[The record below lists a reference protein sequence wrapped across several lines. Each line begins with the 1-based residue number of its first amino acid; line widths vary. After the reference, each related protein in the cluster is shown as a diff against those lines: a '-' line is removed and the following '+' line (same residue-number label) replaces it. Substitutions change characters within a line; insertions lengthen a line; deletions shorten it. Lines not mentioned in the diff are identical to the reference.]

1 MKNQTAL
8 PSLTVNPS
16 NVLPSLP
23 PFLRPPSSPPPL
35 FSLLSLHLSPSGGR
49 TLGVPKQAVEHQH
62 HLAVRPIHR
71 RTDITRGQR
80 ETRRDGRGDDST
92 EAPAADGRNRAS
104 ASRPTSL
111 GAEASDR
118 GRPWEQHLLRG
129 SARSHR
135 RPPARSP
142 SSSSAPLVFGP
153 GGSLGSPVPR
163 GERTLEGSLVDVER
177 NGLQNTQAQYRTSL
191 KPCGGSFGHAAYL
204 NRYRRGSEVLW
215 TRRRPPSLPSR

>member
-23 PFLRPPSSPPPL
+23 PSLSPPPLLSPPL

-80 ETRRDGRGDDST
+80 ETRRDGRGEDST
-92 EAPAADGRNRAS
+92 KAPAADGRNRAS
-104 ASRPTSL
+104 ASRPASL

-135 RPPARSP
+135 RPPARS
-142 SSSSAPLVFGP
+142 SSSSSSGARPTARPQQQQQHQQPPHQQQAATQQQHRKWETPVCSRLFHGAKTFG
-153 GGSLGSPVPR
+153 
-163 GERTLEGSLVDVER
+163 D
-177 NGLQNTQAQYRTSL
+177 YI
-191 KPCGGSFGHAAYL
+191 L
-204 NRYRRGSEVLW
+204 NKE
-215 TRRRPPSLPSR
+215 

>member
-23 PFLRPPSSPPPL
+23 PFLRPPSSLPPL
-35 FSLLSLHLSPSGGR
+35 SFLLSLHLSPSGGR

-71 RTDITRGQR
+71 RTDITNGQR
-80 ETRRDGRGDDST
+80 ETRRDGRGEDST

-104 ASRPTSL
+104 ASRPASL

-118 GRPWEQHLLRG
+118 GRPREQHPLRG
-129 SARSHR
+129 STRSHR
-135 RPPARSP
+135 RPPARS
-142 SSSSAPLVFGP
+142 SSSSSSGARPTARPQQQQQHQQSQHQQQTATQQQHHKFAR
-153 GGSLGSPVPR
+153 SEHHNLG
-163 GERTLEGSLVDVER
+163 
-177 NGLQNTQAQYRTSL
+177 
-191 KPCGGSFGHAAYL
+191 
-204 NRYRRGSEVLW
+204 RRGANS
-215 TRRRPPSLPSR
+215 SR

>member
-8 PSLTVNPS
+8 PSHAITHRQPFQRPPLP
-16 NVLPSLP
+16 PSLP
-23 PFLRPPSSPPPL
+23 FSAPPPLPPPL

-49 TLGVPKQAVEHQH
+49 FLGVPKQAVEHQH

-104 ASRPTSL
+104 ASRPASL

-135 RPPARSP
+135 RPPARS
-142 SSSSAPLVFGP
+142 SSSS
-153 GGSLGSPVPR
+153 SSPP
-163 GERTLEGSLVDVER
+163 
-177 NGLQNTQAQYRTSL
+177 
-191 KPCGGSFGHAAYL
+191 
-204 NRYRRGSEVLW
+204 
-215 TRRRPPSLPSR
+215 

>member
-35 FSLLSLHLSPSGGR
+35 SFLLSLHLSPSGGR

-71 RTDITRGQR
+71 RTDITNGQR
-80 ETRRDGRGDDST
+80 ETRRDGRGEDST

-104 ASRPTSL
+104 ASRP
-111 GAEASDR
+111 A
-118 GRPWEQHLLRG
+118 
-129 SARSHR
+129 
-135 RPPARSP
+135 
-142 SSSSAPLVFGP
+142 
-153 GGSLGSPVPR
+153 
-163 GERTLEGSLVDVER
+163 
-177 NGLQNTQAQYRTSL
+177 
-191 KPCGGSFGHAAYL
+191 
-204 NRYRRGSEVLW
+204 
-215 TRRRPPSLPSR
+215 